1 MHALPNVEFEV
12 GAESKLTSRSQTT
25 IPTSVRKALK
35 LKPGHDSIA
44 YKILSSGD
52 VLISRKNS
60 EEEKDLVMESF
71 LDFLAKDIRRHPEQV
86 QQLDEQ
92 LINQAKSLIA
102 GIDIDLSNPL
112 SADDE

>member
-1 MHALPNVEFEV
+1 MRAFRLISPPALGE
-12 GAESKLTSRSQTT
+12 GLRR
-25 IPTSVRKALK
+25 IL
-35 LKPGHDSIA
+35 LKPGHNSIA

-60 EEEKDLVMESF
+60 EEEKDLVIESF
-71 LDFLAKDIRRHPEQV
+71 LNFLAKDIQKYPEQV

-92 LINQAKSLIA
+92 LINRAKSLVA
-102 GIDIDLSNPL
+102 GIDIHLNNPL